1 MMHALETKGL
11 YFLFHVGVT
20 AQYLTNQVSK
30 LGGEVFGQHGGAVA
44 CCAGIRVVAPL
55 KAGDKNAQSFRI
67 ISHG

>member
-1 MMHALETKGL
+1 MMHALEKQGL

-20 AQYLTNQVSK
+20 AQYLTNQISK
-30 LGGEVFGQHGGAVA
+30 LGGEVFGQHGRAVTY
-44 CCAGIRVVAPL
+44 CAGIRVVAPL